1 VLTVDSGPR
10 LIASA
15 KRRGASRGKVREKA
29 SNDPRTI
36 AMATRWSR
44 AVSAAALACAL
55 VLASLPSGAAL
66 KVEIGQ
72 SGKECF
78 VEHASNEADTFTGSF
93 MRVYSGEKAPRG
105 NKWDGAFDLN
115 VRDPSRK
122 IVYTVRHKNEHRF
135 EFAAEQA
142 GDHEFCFS
150 NIKKVPVTL
159 FYNAVVGHHYA
170 HDAATTAHVS
180 DLEAAL
186 SSLKQVSGQVRV
198 EVTYQKQR
206 ETAHRKTTETING
219 RVFGYSLLEAAA
231 LVGTALFQANYV
243 KRLFTQKGK
252 GRMGVMGV

>member
-1 VLTVDSGPR
+1 
-10 LIASA
+10 
-15 KRRGASRGKVREKA
+15 
-29 SNDPRTI
+29 
-36 AMATRWSR
+36 MAHSWSR
-44 AVSAAALACAL
+44 TVSCAALACAL
-55 VLASLPSGAAL
+55 VLASLPAGAAL
-66 KVEIGQ
+66 KVEVDQ
-72 SGKECF
+72 NGKECF
-78 VEHASNEADTFTGSF
+78 TEHASNEGDTFTGSF
-93 MRVYSGEKAPRG
+93 MRVYEGEKVPRA
-105 NKWDGAFDLN
+105 NKWDGAFDLT
-115 VRDPSRK
+115 VRDPSEE

-135 EFAAEQA
+135 EFSAEQA
-142 GDHEFCFS
+142 GDHTFCFT

-170 HDAATTAHVS
+170 HDAATTAHVT

-186 SSLKQVSGQVRV
+186 QSLKQVSGQVRV

-206 ETAHRKTTETING
+206 ETAHRKTTETISG